1 MAQSSC
7 HRLTHLASRRPLIS
21 RAQEVTIPEATIPHA
36 PSRPRVLAG
45 LIAATVL
52 LPLVILLVGLWER
65 QRGVDDWAEFAAEY
79 DRLARVVMDLEARTP
94 RDGRPDFRLQFRHDG
109 KTYGGPLAVVK
120 AREARDG
127 TGTLVAVMEW
137 RRWLPPVAIAG
148 GGIAA
153 GLSLLV
159 LIAGASLG
167 RLGRGS
173 RDALVRG
180 FSLMRRLLPAMLAV
194 QILAATLG
202 FVAVVVFEAGLLV
215 QGGLSG
221 DGMKLLGIAA
231 VAVGATLVA
240 AGGALLGLRRAL
252 HAFAPDPLT
261 ILGRPIS
268 PVEAP
273 GLWRLVEGLA
283 GRMGALKPEAV
294 VVGLT
299 DGFFVTSGPAV
310 LEPGGA
316 RLSGRILH
324 LPLPHLALM
333 RGDEIAAIIAHEL
346 AHYAGGDT
354 AYSQRFLPIYAGVAR
369 SLDAV
374 AARERHALGLLGPSL
389 RLGRFV
395 MERFHLAVRHWSRVR
410 EFAADAAG
418 ASVTSNEAAARALL
432 RSGAVAPRIAETLTS
447 AAEAPDAAPPD
458 LVAAVL
464 ARVVDRGLDDPSL
477 HLEAEQAHPTDTHP
491 PTRERIAALG
501 QALGPDLLSAAGLT
515 PPPHAIGQLAAYFA
529 DPAGL
534 CRAASADFLDV
545 VRARDAAFR
554 AELEAT
560 AAEVGTEERTLRAN
574 HRPRGLVLAVAGG
587 LFALAALAIAVL
599 GIPGILPREAHVVLA
614 AALGIAVLMGGAGA
628 FILSRGEPVI
638 LVLRPEGLAAPG
650 LDRTIAWTDIADLDL
665 TGNHTGLVMRVLLP
679 PAVPWPQRRPA
690 RPAVK
695 LDAKRRIVTLPL
707 PMPRGMNLQSFADLI
722 ATYQGAARARTLL
735 EGTTPAT
742 EPA

>member
-1 MAQSSC
+1 M
-7 HRLTHLASRRPLIS
+7 
-21 RAQEVTIPEATIPHA
+21 
-36 PSRPRVLAG
+36 
-45 LIAATVL
+45 L
-52 LPLVILLVGLWER
+52 LPLIILLVGLWER
-65 QRGVDDWAEFAAEY
+65 QRSADDWAEFAAEH
-79 DRLARVVMDLEARTP
+79 DRLARVVTDLEARTP
-94 RDGRPDFRLQFRHDG
+94 RDGRPDYRLQFRHDG
-109 KTYGGPLAVVK
+109 RNYGGPLAVLK

-127 TGTLVAVMEW
+127 AGTLVAVMDW

-153 GLSLLV
+153 GLSFLV
-159 LIAGASLG
+159 LLAGASLA

-180 FSLMRRLLPAMLAV
+180 FSLVRRVLPTVLAA
-194 QILAATLG
+194 QILAATAG
-202 FVAVVVFEAGLLV
+202 FVAVVAFEAGLLL
-215 QGGLSG
+215 QGGLSS
-221 DGMKLLGIAA
+221 DGMRLLGAA
-231 VAVGATLVA
+231 AIVVGATVLA

-252 HAFAPDPLT
+252 DAFEPNPLP
-261 ILGRPIS
+261 ILGRPIA
-268 PVEAP
+268 PAEAP

-283 GRMGALKPEAV
+283 ERMGALKPEAM

-299 DGFFVTSGPAV
+299 EGFFVTAGPVV

-316 RLSGRILH
+316 RLSGRILY

-333 RGDEIAAIIAHEL
+333 RGDEVAAIIAHEL

-418 ASVTSNEAAARALL
+418 AGVTSNEAAARALL
-432 RSGAVAPRIAETLTS
+432 RSGAVAPRIAETLAA

-464 ARVVDRGLDDPSL
+464 ARAVACGLDDPAL

-491 PTRERIAALG
+491 TTRERVAALG
-501 QALGPDLLSAAGLT
+501 QALGPDLLSAAALT

-534 CRAASADFLDV
+534 CRAASADFLGAM
-545 VRARDAAFR
+545 RERDAAFR
-554 AELEAT
+554 AHLEAT
-560 AAEVGTEERTLRAN
+560 AAEVGTEERVLRAN
-574 HRPRGLVLAVAGG
+574 YRPRGFVLAVAGG
-587 LFALAALAIAVL
+587 LFAVVALVVAVL
-599 GIPGILPREAHVVLA
+599 GIPGILPREANVILA
-614 AALGIAVLMGGAGA
+614 TALGIAILMGGAGA
-628 FILSRGEPVI
+628 FVLSRGEPVI
-638 LVLRPEGLAAPG
+638 LVLKSEGLAAPG
-650 LDRTIAWTDIADLDL
+650 LDRTIAWDDIADLDL
-665 TGNHTGLVMRVLLP
+665 TGNHSGIVMRVLLP
-679 PAVPWPQRRPA
+679 PAVPWPERRRG
-690 RPAVK
+690 RPVVK
-695 LDAKRRIVTLPL
+695 LDPKRRIVTLPL
-707 PMPRGMNLQSFADLI
+707 PMPRGMNPQGFADLI
-722 ATYQGAARARTLL
+722 ATYQAAARARMIL